1 MKRIPN
7 TELWT
12 DGVVTYKRNAQGD
25 FQIHIQETAEVEV
38 EEPKNVVE
46 IDEPVVLKPIDNEEE

>member
-12 DGVVTYKRNAQGD
+12 DGVVTYKRNSQGD
-25 FQIHIQETAEVEV
+25 FQIQIQETVEV
-38 EEPKNVVE
+38 AVENIVE
-46 IDEPVVLKPIDNEEE
+46 IGEEVVLKPIDNDEE